1 MWNLG
6 FSWIPEGMLEGF
18 QLDMDYYDY
27 EYEDILSRESYL
39 SIVAADNAA
48 LSASSLSVVDAIAA
62 GVGNRDQVLRT
73 GTGKLLRV
81 LPEFVNQNSAETSG
95 LDLQASYSF
104 DNKYGAFRATLA
116 GAYVS
121 EFVVAGQ
128 KDAVGM
134 YNVKNPVMPRRAVP
148 EYKINA
154 SLNWS
159 YENHRAYAVVRYID
173 GYEAT
178 LSEEPATGFWKN
190 TVALSLGAEASAR
203 YYDADVPSWTTVDA
217 NYTYSLPEMGPVSS
231 SSITIGAKN
240 LLDRD
245 APWVPNN
252 TTYDPVTHD
261 FRGRVWHVRFSA
273 SM

>member
-1 MWNLG
+1 MPVGEDIDVNVAIRYEKFDEIDQDTTDPKITVLWRATDTITARASGGSSYRVGSLNQLFGTVTTVHNMTDTDGSSAYKPSVTVGNPDLKPESADMWNLG

-27 EYEDILSRESYL
+27 EYEDILSRQSYL

-134 YNVKNPVMPRRAVP
+134 
-148 EYKINA
+148 
-154 SLNWS
+154 
-159 YENHRAYAVVRYID
+159 
-173 GYEAT
+173 
-178 LSEEPATGFWKN
+178 
-190 TVALSLGAEASAR
+190 
-203 YYDADVPSWTTVDA
+203 
-217 NYTYSLPEMGPVSS
+217 
-231 SSITIGAKN
+231 
-240 LLDRD
+240 
-245 APWVPNN
+245 
-252 TTYDPVTHD
+252 
-261 FRGRVWHVRFSA
+261 
-273 SM
+273 